1 MSMYAVIQSGG
12 RQYRA
17 SEKDVLR
24 LEKLPAAVGDSVE
37 IDRVL
42 LVSDGT
48 AVRIGR
54 PFVEGVTV
62 TARVLQQGRGKK
74 IHGFTYK
81 AKKNQHRRYGHR
93 QAFTEVV
100 IEKISA

>member
-1 MSMYAVIQSGG
+1 MYAVIESGG

-17 SEKDVLR
+17 EEKSVLR
-24 LEKLPAAVGDSVE
+24 VEKLTAEVGDEVK

-42 LVSDGT
+42 LLSDGT
-48 AVRIGR
+48 AVRVGR

-62 TARVLQQGRGKK
+62 TARVLRQGRGKK

-81 AKKNQHRRYGHR
+81 PKKHSARRFGHR